1 MLLRDFSVPFEH
13 VKMIDPKFYS
23 YSYTQPYFLPGRGSY
38 YTTLAHIEEV
48 KTTAFFWCAGWRQRR
63 RLLSQSERLTYW
75 GKERERGGRE
85 GAGSEQGGSREGAAL
100 AVTQGENDLEIAPF
114 LEKGR
119 LRRRRSRL
127 SPSATGTGYG
137 GLIDCALI
145 SFVQTR
151 RRTMIRHSIHEIL
164 FIYG

>member
-85 GAGSEQGGSREGAAL
+85 GAGREQGGSCLGV

-164 FIYG
+164 FING

>member
-85 GAGSEQGGSREGAAL
+85 GAGREQGGSREGAAL
-100 AVTQGENDLEIAPF
+100 AWRSLKERMTWKL
-114 LEKGR
+114 LHSWKKGD
-119 LRRRRSRL
+119 SDADAAAF
-127 SPSATGTGYG
+127 PPQQQEQ
-137 GLIDCALI
+137 D
-145 SFVQTR
+145 
-151 RRTMIRHSIHEIL
+151 MED
-164 FIYG
+164 